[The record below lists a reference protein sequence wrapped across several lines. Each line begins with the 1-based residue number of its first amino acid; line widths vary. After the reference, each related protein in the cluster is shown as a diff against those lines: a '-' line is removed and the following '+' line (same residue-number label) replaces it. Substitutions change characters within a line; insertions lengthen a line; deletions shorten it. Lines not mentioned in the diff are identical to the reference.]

1 MGVANSYASEKPDGL
16 LSVNDECSVPCDEIV
31 GGGPG
36 KDGIPAIDNP
46 IFINSTIGDKENH
59 DNSIVI
65 GINID
70 GKARAYPY
78 AILNWHEITND
89 LFQGRHFSITYC
101 PLTGSGILYKTS
113 NLQNSSMGVSGK
125 LYENNLVMYDRET
138 DTYFSQM
145 KGFGIKGDLMDTKL
159 ETGEVIETTWGAW
172 KAMYPDTEILSR
184 DTGYTRNYD
193 SYPYG
198 SYQYDQSIY
207 FPSSYDANFAPH
219 NYYHPKAL
227 TVVIPLL
234 EELHLIAFDELVN
247 DSTITISTEEG
258 ALSVFHDTDSRLSI
272 VYESIVDNNALS
284 FVRSSSSYSLEDAFG
299 LPTFVD
305 NVTGSIWNIKGLA
318 FEGELTGTQLKQ
330 KTSYNAFWFATVTFF
345 PEAII
350 HFVNGIPETVNFSST
365 SETDFYFTPIFLLIG
380 LPIIL
385 KIKKVYNK

>member
-227 TVVIPLL
+227 TIVIRLY
-234 EELHLIAFDELVN
+234 EGTHLIAFDELAN

-272 VYESIVDNNALS
+272 VYESIVDNSALS
-284 FVRSSSSYSLEDAFG
+284 FVKSISSYSLEDAFG